1 MAVTDRPG
9 HLQASG
15 RVGDAFAIHIKQMFA
30 GLLHRI
36 PGIEPAGF
44 VDGNTV
50 ADAGRKLGEKADDQG
65 LPFLLVSHATSG
77 QWDVYSGNF
86 ERPVASFDERQA
98 GCDFASQLAKGR
110 MDSIVLIRDS
120 QAT

>member
-1 MAVTDRPG
+1 MDFSFIRQ
-9 HLQASG
+9 L
-15 RVGDAFAIHIKQMFA
+15 FA

-44 VDGNTV
+44 VAGNNV
-50 ADAGRKLGEKADDQG
+50 ADASCSSASKTADQG
-65 LPFLLVSHATSG
+65 SPFVLVSHATSG

-98 GCDFASQLAKGR
+98 GCDFASQLAKDR

-120 QAT
+120 QITR

>member
-1 MAVTDRPG
+1 MDFSFIRQ
-9 HLQASG
+9 LL
-15 RVGDAFAIHIKQMFA
+15 A

-50 ADAGRKLGEKADDQG
+50 ADIGGKPEDKTADQG
-65 LPFLLVSHATSG
+65 SPFVLVSHGASG

-120 QAT
+120 QVSR

>member
-1 MAVTDRPG
+1 MDF
-9 HLQASG
+9 S
-15 RVGDAFAIHIKQMFA
+15 IIKQMFS

-44 VDGNTV
+44 VDGNMV
-50 ADAGRKLGEKADDQG
+50 ADACRKSGEKADD
-65 LPFLLVSHATSG
+65 LSSPFVLVSRTTSG

-120 QAT
+120 QVT

>member
-1 MAVTDRPG
+1 MDFSFIRQLV
-9 HLQASG
+9 
-15 RVGDAFAIHIKQMFA
+15 A

-44 VDGNTV
+44 VSGNTV
-50 ADAGRKLGEKADDQG
+50 AETGGKPAENSTDQG
-65 LPFLLVSHATSG
+65 SPFVLVSHATSG

-98 GCDFASQLAKGR
+98 CCDFASQLAKGR

-120 QAT
+120 QVTR